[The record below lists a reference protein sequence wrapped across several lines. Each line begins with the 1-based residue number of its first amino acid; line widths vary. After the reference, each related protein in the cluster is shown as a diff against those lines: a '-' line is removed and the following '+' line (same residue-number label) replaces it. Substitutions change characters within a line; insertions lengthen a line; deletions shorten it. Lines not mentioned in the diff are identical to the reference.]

1 MTEYMRGT
9 GFAGSTAPY
18 GYRTDGQGN
27 LIIFE
32 EEAEVVRLIFA
43 MRASGNT
50 LQRIADHLNAVS
62 IPARRGGRW
71 HPATVRYILDNP
83 NAARWNTSSAGRMR
97 RRGLSPM
104 GSTRRLWTHR
114 ILAKRSIVS
123 LELFE
128 KNCSTQTS

>member
-1 MTEYMRGT
+1 MAQQERQVITERTLAGKKAKAAKG

-50 LQRIADHLNAVS
+50 LQRIADHLSSVR
-62 IPARRGGRW
+62 IPTRRGGRW
-71 HPATVRYILDNP
+71 HPATIRYILDNP
-83 NAARWNTSSAGRMR
+83 KYRGQVEYFFRWQGDKARIISDGEHEA
-97 RRGLSPM
+97 
-104 GSTRRLWTHR
+104 
-114 ILAKRSIVS
+114 IVS
-123 LELFE
+123 APHS
-128 KNCSTQTS
+128 C